1 MVISSAPG
9 NHLKKIDNS
18 KTNRTGH
25 GLGGCHGERKTMKTL
40 QIRAAL
46 LTFLL
51 FVSTLGFSQSSNG
64 TIGGSVADASGAVIP
79 GVTVTATNNATG
91 VVTTVLSNDAGV
103 YNLASLLPGIYKVT
117 ATLAGF
123 QTQTFND
130 VTVGNATQ
138 LRLNFTLQVAA
149 AAQAV
154 EVSVEAE
161 NLITASSSSIGGV
174 LAQKVVQDL
183 PLVSNNVLDLVAT
196 MGGTY
201 MTNDKIFGAE
211 QTNFAGVSA
220 RDVNISRDGIS
231 VNNERWPN
239 GLETPTKMNPDL
251 VGEIRMI
258 LAPVDAEMG
267 RGNGQVQILTRSGT
281 NQFRGSA
288 TWNIQNTALDANT
301 WSNNSRRVTPAWR
314 NAHDYS
320 IAFGGPIKK
329 NKTFFYTVWNQLM
342 VESRQEVFPNV
353 LTECARRGIFR
364 YYDGY
369 INGNA
374 RQLQTVVGGFPQIAT
389 VNADGS
395 PKAPL
400 DANGQPL
407 PLRYLS
413 VFGQLAANP
422 TKADCSDAQ
431 ISTSTLVPTGATSSW
446 DTYRKQL
453 DQTGF
458 ISAVMASMPHANAFD
473 NPNNVTGGGGDGL
486 NTAVYRWVR
495 RNKGADNL
503 FGAGGDINNNRRQIN
518 GKIDHNFNERHK
530 INGSYSFEIDKS
542 DDAALP
548 TWPTGYFGADRRQPQ
563 TLSVNFTSTLSNS
576 MVNEARWG
584 FIRTGANT
592 VGAPERDDIG
602 ATVRKGMLQVGGGP
616 IYTSSTTGALGFA
629 TYGVA
634 DGILYGSHEVSPRWV
649 YSDSLSWTHGV
660 HSFKFGGEYRLS
672 STKSTN
678 QGSVQT
684 GANRPT
690 ATMGNATLAQVT
702 NIGRTGLAGNAG
714 VGSQQL
720 AENLL
725 TFLSGSLSGL
735 RQGRFINQAKP
746 SWNDYPNELAKVR
759 DIAQNE
765 FSFFFKDDWKA
776 TRDLTLNL
784 GTRWDYYGVPWERN
798 GLTTGLKG
806 GGNALFGISGRSFSD
821 WMKPFPRADLMEII
835 YVGPNS
841 PNPSQAIYN
850 RDLNNFGP
858 AVGFA
863 WNIPWAGKDKTTLR
877 GGYQVQ
883 FIGGGRGFVLD
894 TAIGNP
900 PGSSNTANYVIP
912 PSDPYLSIEK
922 LVANPGL
929 VPVQPLFLPNPTS
942 TIIPVTDRTG
952 LLNAFDPNF
961 VSPYIQ
967 NLTLSLTRTL
977 NSKVTLD
984 LRYIGT
990 LSRKLPSNIDL
1001 NAPNFLFNGMKDALD
1016 AARRG
1021 DESPLLD
1028 QMLKGLNL
1036 GGTNGNCLT
1045 ATSGV
1050 TTPCA
1055 AVGTVNS
1062 QGVLQTGA
1070 MHLRSLNASCGTGC
1084 TFNTALANGN
1094 YVGVVTGLNT
1104 LNNTVSG
1111 ARAGSVL
1118 VYNGFPEN
1126 FIRTNPQFQNA
1137 VMETSLGHAN
1147 YHSLQTQINLRPVAG
1162 VTTQVT
1168 YTWSRNLGMAPG
1180 EGPNGLGATFT
1191 DPTNRAPDYALL
1203 STHRKHVVVDYG
1215 TFALPVGPGKL
1226 LFGKSSGFA
1235 ARLMENWQASWIVNM
1250 SSGAPISVTAQSMLY
1265 GNGVPDV
1272 VGPFDNNA
1280 YKAAWNNG
1288 AATGNIFTDS
1298 NGQPLYTRVK
1308 DPQCTNAG
1316 IVAPSLQGLCTLNA
1330 IRNASGQI
1338 ILQTPLPGTRGTL
1351 GRNTLEGLGTW
1362 TADMAMEKRVRVAE
1376 TKSVTLRVDARN
1388 VFNHPTPAIP
1398 FGFSTLA
1405 GGADVGLQSTNPFG
1419 TFTTKTGNRSFQA
1432 KLRVDF

>member
-1 MVISSAPG
+1 M
-9 NHLKKIDNS
+9 
-18 KTNRTGH
+18 R
-25 GLGGCHGERKTMKTL
+25 TL

-64 TIGGSVADASGAVIP
+64 TISGSVADASGAVIP

-91 VVTTVLSNDAGV
+91 VMTTVLSNDSGV
-103 YNLASLLPGIYKVT
+103 YNLAALQPGTYKLT
-117 ATLAGF
+117 ANLTGF

-130 VTVGNATQ
+130 VQLGNAGQ
-138 LRLNFTLQVAA
+138 LRINFTIQVAGG
-149 AAQAV
+149 AQAV
-154 EVSVEAE
+154 EVSVDAE

-281 NQFRGSA
+281 NQLHGSA

-301 WSNNSRRVTPAWR
+301 WQNNSRRVTPAWR

-320 IAFGGPIKK
+320 LALGGPIKK

-342 VESRQEVFPNV
+342 VMSRQEVFPTV
-353 LTECARRGIFR
+353 LTDCARRGIFR
-364 YYDGY
+364 YFPNT

-374 RQLQTVVGGFPQIAT
+374 RQLTTLVGGFTQTAT

-395 PKAPL
+395 PKSPDGSAL
-400 DANGQPL
+400 Q
-407 PLRYLS
+407 YLS
-413 VFGQLAANP
+413 VFGPLAANP

-431 ISTSTLVPTGATSSW
+431 ISSSTLVPNGATSSW
-446 DTYRKQL
+446 DTYRTQL
-453 DQTGF
+453 DKTGF
-458 ISAVMASMPHANAFD
+458 ISSTMSSMPRANAFD
-473 NPNNVTGGGGDGL
+473 NPANTTGGGGDGL
-486 NTAVYRWVR
+486 NTAVFRWVR
-495 RNKGADNL
+495 RNHGADNL
-503 FGAGGDINNNRRQIN
+503 FGAGGDTNNERRQIN

-530 INGSYSFEIDKS
+530 INASYSFEIDKA

-563 TLSVNFTSTLSNS
+563 TLSANFTSTLTNS

-592 VGAPERDDIG
+592 VGAPERADIG
-602 ATVRKGMLQVGGGP
+602 ADVRKKLLQVGSGP
-616 IYTSSTTGALGFA
+616 VYTSSTTGALGFA
-629 TYGVA
+629 TYGIA

-649 YSDSLSWTHGV
+649 YTDNLSWTRGV

-672 STKSTN
+672 STRSTN

-702 NIGRTGLAGNAG
+702 GFTGKGLAGNSTL
-714 VGSQQL
+714 GSQQL
-720 AENLL
+720 AENLV
-725 TFLSGSLSGL
+725 TFLSGSLTSL

-746 SWNDYPNELAKVR
+746 QWNDYPNELAKVR

-784 GTRWDYYGVPWERN
+784 GVRNDYYGVPYERN
-798 GLTTGLKG
+798 GLTTALKG
-806 GGNALFGISGRSFSD
+806 GGNALFGISGRGFSN
-821 WMKPFPRADLMEII
+821 WMKPGARADLVEII

-863 WNIPWAGKDKTTLR
+863 WNVPGAKGKTTLR
-877 GGYQVQ
+877 GGYQLQ

-900 PGSSNTANYVIP
+900 PGSSNTASYIIP
-912 PSDPYLSIEK
+912 TSDPYFSIEK

-929 VPVQPLFLPNPTS
+929 VPVQPTFLPNPTS
-942 TIIPVTDRTG
+942 TLIPVTDRTG

-967 NLTLSLTRTL
+967 NLTLSLTSNLT
-977 NSKVTLD
+977 SKLTLD

-1001 NAPNFLFNGMKDALD
+1001 NAPNFLFNGLKDAFD

-1028 QMLKGLNL
+1028 QMFKGLNL
-1036 GGTNGNCLT
+1036 GGSNGNCLT
-1045 ATSGV
+1045 ATPGV

-1070 MHLRSLNASCGTGC
+1070 MHLRSLTASCGGGC

-1094 YVGVVTGLNT
+1094 YVGVASGLNT
-1104 LNNTVSG
+1104 LTNNG
-1111 ARAGSVL
+1111 ATNGSLLGSVL
-1118 VYNGFPEN
+1118 RNSGVYPEN
-1126 FIRTNPQFQNA
+1126 FIRSDPQFANS

-1147 YHSLQTQINLRPVAG
+1147 YHSLQAQVNLRPTAG
-1162 VTTQVT
+1162 VTTQLT

-1180 EGPNGLGATFT
+1180 EGPNGTGATFT
-1191 DPTNRAPDYALL
+1191 DPTNQAADYALL
-1203 STHRKHVVVDYG
+1203 STHRKHVVVNYG
-1215 TFALPVGPGKL
+1215 TFALPIGPQKL
-1226 LFGKSSGFA
+1226 LFGKSSGIA

-1265 GNGVPDV
+1265 GNGTPDV
-1272 VGPFDNNA
+1272 VGAFDNNA
-1280 YKAAWNNG
+1280 YNAAWVNG
-1288 AATGNIFTDS
+1288 NPTGNIFTDS

-1308 DPQCTNAG
+1308 DPQCTNSAL
-1316 IVAPSLQGLCTLNA
+1316 VAPTLQGLCTLNA

-1338 ILQTPLPGTRGTL
+1338 ILQTPLPGKRGTL
-1351 GRNTLEGLGTW
+1351 GRNSLEGLGTW
-1362 TADMAMEKRVRVAE
+1362 TADMAIEKRVKIAE
-1376 TKSVTLRVDARN
+1376 TKSFTFRIDGRN
-1388 VFNHPTPAIP
+1388 IFNHPTAAIP

-1432 KLRVDF
+1432 KLRVEF